1 MSEKNVN
8 RALRGGARA
17 LTGVLVIGVAAA
29 SAVILGSAT
38 LPSIEREPVSFT
50 VDTLR
55 GAERQ
60 FVCAGSFAELGADA
74 SRPGV
79 AIPVG
84 VAAITFAGQAASQTE
99 LERDEPGGSSPAVL
113 AVPAEAAFAAAQTQS
128 LASDTLRGRT
138 TAACTEPSNEQWLVG
153 GTTVVGASATLNL
166 GNPADVPATVQLTI
180 YDERG
185 EIDSSLTTGVLVPAR
200 SERVV
205 SINGYAPGRERLA
218 VRVDS
223 TGAAVTASLGIGQV
237 SGLQPFG
244 VDTVT
249 RQLAGETTLVVP
261 GVANLSDHEHGPGDT
276 GESDAYPVLVRALS
290 TTGANGSASVS
301 ALFADGTSEA
311 LGTLELVGAAVGELS
326 VAHWPAE
333 AAAVVIDADVP
344 IVGGV
349 LGSAT
354 AGPDHDNAWFAPAPA
369 LRPGLDAFAAIVTG
383 GQLVLANPGGEDAE
397 VTISSAAAAAEAE
410 AEAEAG
416 AGAETGADQ
425 AAGGS
430 AGSSGAGA
438 ELAIADQTVTVPA
451 GGAVVL
457 SAPAAARIS
466 TSSPIHAAVRVASG
480 GDIAGYPV
488 LGEPARV
495 TSLTVYPR

>member
-1 MSEKNVN
+1 MNEKNVN

-84 VAAITFAGQAASQTE
+84 VAAITFAGQASAQTE
-99 LERDEPGGSSPAVL
+99 LERDEPGGSSPAVI

-138 TAACTEPSNEQWLVG
+138 AAACTEPSNEQWLVG
-153 GTTVVGASATLNL
+153 GTTVVGASTTLNL

-205 SINGYAPGRERLA
+205 SLNGYAPGRERLA

-397 VTISSAAAAAEAE
+397 VTISSAAAAADAE
-410 AEAEAG
+410 TGAG
-416 AGAETGADQ
+416 AGADAGADQ
-425 AAGGS
+425 TTGGS
-430 AGSSGAGA
+430 AGSSDAGA

-451 GGAVVL
+451 GGALVV
-457 SAPAAARIS
+457 SVPAAARIS
-466 TSSPIHAAVRVASG
+466 ASTPIHAAVRVASG